1 MTETTWI
8 MAAPVLIGLAA
19 WLYAIWM
26 KPRCPFCTRLRMCT
40 TCMRKLELHKQM
52 APPVL
57 KYHGEKYMRPKVD
70 KPKVAELK
78 RRKA

>member
-1 MTETTWI
+1 
-8 MAAPVLIGLAA
+8 MAAPIGIALAA
-19 WLYAIWM
+19 WLFAKLWTN
-26 KPRCPFCTRLRMCT
+26 PRCPFCTRPRMCT

-52 APPVL
+52 TPPVL
-57 KYHGEKYMRPKVD
+57 KYAGEKYVRPKRD